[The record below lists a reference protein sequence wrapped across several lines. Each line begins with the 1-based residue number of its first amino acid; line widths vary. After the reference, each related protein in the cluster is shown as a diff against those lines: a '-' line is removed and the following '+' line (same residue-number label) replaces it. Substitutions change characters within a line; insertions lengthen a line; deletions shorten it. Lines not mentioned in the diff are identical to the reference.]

1 MLKKMLRQVTENRKP
16 VCYSFQTQ
24 LGTQA
29 NSLSKSGDAVL
40 IIGQREHGGIGR
52 HTRLKILRSYD
63 RGGSSPPARTTS
75 QQIVQP
81 REQMLCDCPLN
92 LSSSPGQHSWPIYL
106 GQLSFSVLD
115 VHPQL
120 AQRHVGQHHE
130 PDHAG
135 KRHRCWRGNLH
146 IKPAGHLQQRIQR
159 WQKPAGIFR
168 ERAPH

>member
-1 MLKKMLRQVTENRKP
+1 MQSGHTHFPARSKLCRMFGSSMHQQWSLPGGAPQLNLVPHSSQVSFSMPTFLADVEKMLRQVTENRKP
-16 VCYSFQTQ
+16 VCYSFQTR

-40 IIGQREHGGIGR
+40 ILGQREHGGIGR

-92 LSSSPGQHSWPIYL
+92 LSSSPGQ
-106 GQLSFSVLD
+106 
-115 VHPQL
+115 
-120 AQRHVGQHHE
+120 
-130 PDHAG
+130 
-135 KRHRCWRGNLH
+135 
-146 IKPAGHLQQRIQR
+146 
-159 WQKPAGIFR
+159 
-168 ERAPH
+168 